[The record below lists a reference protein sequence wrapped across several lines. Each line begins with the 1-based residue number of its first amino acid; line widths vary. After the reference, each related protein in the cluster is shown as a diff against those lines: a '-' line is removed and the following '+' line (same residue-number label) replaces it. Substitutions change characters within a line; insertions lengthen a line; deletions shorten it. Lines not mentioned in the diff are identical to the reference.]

1 MSRVIMLVIGALAA
15 MFVLFT
21 FILPLLATLLK
32 VALLVAV
39 VGVIVFIAVRVM
51 SGSGSSSSQ

>member
-1 MSRVIMLVIGALAA
+1 MLVIGALAA